1 MAQYILYIYCSFSYN
16 VYAVCP
22 ATIVLDSSVACPGK
36 VVTYTCTVRQ
46 EAVLDWI
53 VEPFLPASA
62 CIQFLTTRPI
72 RSSLD
77 CNDTSTLQCADL
89 DFVATLTNFTNPTT
103 VPGGTV
109 ADIHCCGQTEWDS
122 GAVQRINCSWNSKN
136 KPNPQCGRYIHPH
149 CSTLSCCLVTVL
161 ATADVQHN
169 YDDH

>member
-72 RSSLD
+72 GSSLD

-109 ADIHCCGQTEWDS
+109 ADIQCYSQTEWDS
-122 GAVQRINCSWNSKN
+122 GAASAEDQLQLELQEQT
-136 KPNPQCGRYIHPH
+136 KPSMWQVYT
-149 CSTLSCCLVTVL
+149 STL
-161 ATADVQHN
+161 QHFIMLLSN
-169 YDDH
+169 SFSNS

>member
-1 MAQYILYIYCSFSYN
+1 MAQHILYICCGFSYN

-36 VVTYTCTVRQ
+36 VVTYTCTVGQ

-72 RSSLD
+72 GSSLD

-89 DFVATLTNFTNPTT
+89 DFVATLTNFTNRTT

-109 ADIHCCGQTEWDS
+109 ADIHCCTRWY
-122 GAVQRINCSWNSKN
+122 CS
-136 KPNPQCGRYIHPH
+136 
-149 CSTLSCCLVTVL
+149 
-161 ATADVQHN
+161 
-169 YDDH
+169 